1 MEGVATAGQHGGL
14 EELLHG
20 GEGPRAGVEGEGGEQ
35 RGEERKHAGDL
46 SARVVIATRVEEL
59 AEKETRFGGGVEGR
73 IAVPQNHLGNGGE
86 TENSKREH
94 KTHTRSDP

>member
-1 MEGVATAGQHGGL
+1 M
-14 EELLHG
+14 
-20 GEGPRAGVEGEGGEQ
+20 
-35 RGEERKHAGDL
+35 
-46 SARVVIATRVEEL
+46 IATRVEEL

-86 TENSKREH
+86 TENSKRDH